1 MTRLAFA
8 PVIPFE
14 ALTVLIALALL
25 ITLYSLVQRAKGAW
39 ARGLAF
45 AVLMFAL
52 AGPLLVKE
60 KRSPL
65 PDVAVIVTDRSQ
77 SMALGKRSS
86 QAEAAR
92 TQIKRVLAQQP
103 GLIVRETSITTTAT
117 GENNGTQAF
126 AALNAALADVPQ
138 SRVAGAILITDGQV
152 HDAPSPE
159 NLSLHAPLQVLV
171 AGSRGERDR
180 KLTVLN
186 AARFAIVGQS
196 APVRLRVDDLGGSGE
211 TSAVLNIRIDGKPFG
226 SRLVPVGKDTD
237 LRLPVAHEGENLVEL
252 SAAPGPAELTQQ
264 NNHAVVT
271 VSGVR
276 DRLRVLLVS
285 GEPHAGERVWRNL
298 LKADPSVDLIH
309 FTILRPP
316 DKQDSTPINELSLIA
331 FPSRELFQ
339 EKLGSF
345 DLVVFDRYRE
355 RGVLPLAYFQNL
367 ASYVQDGGAL
377 LISSGPEFAGP
388 ESIYRTPLS
397 QVLPVQPTG
406 EIFTGP
412 FKPVLTQDGM
422 AHPVTRE
429 LPGRN
434 QGEGN
439 QAKTAPTWGRWFRIL
454 GANKVAGQT
463 VMAGD
468 AGRPLLVL
476 DRVGKGRVA
485 ELMSDQTWLWARG
498 FEGGGPQAELLRRL
512 AHWLM
517 KEPELESENL
527 SVAIIGNTIRITRRT
542 MAAQTPAVNLTMPSG
557 KTTSLPLTRIEPGIW
572 RADAKAG
579 ELGLYRATDG
589 ILSAVAAAGP
599 LNPKEVADMR
609 ATDEVLKPDAEVSS
623 GSVHWLDDGVPEVRR
638 VGQGDTA
645 SGSNWIGLRS
655 NGAYRVTALEQ
666 EKLLPQWLALLLIVG
681 ALLLAWRLEG
691 R

>member
-8 PVIPFE
+8 PVIPLSV
-14 ALTVLIALALL
+14 LTVMIALAVL
-25 ITLYSLVQRAKGAW
+25 ITLYGFIARAKGAW

-45 AVLMFAL
+45 AVLLFAL

-60 KRSPL
+60 KHAPL
-65 PDVAVIVTDRSQ
+65 SDVAVIVTDRSQ
-77 SMALGKRSS
+77 SMSLGKRAA

-92 TQIKRVLAQQP
+92 AQVARLLAQQP
-103 GLIVRETSITTTAT
+103 GLIVRETSVTTTST

-126 AALNAALADVPQ
+126 AALNAALADVPEG
-138 SRVAGAILITDGQV
+138 RVAGAILITDGQV

-159 NLSLHAPLQVLV
+159 ALNLHAPLQVLV
-171 AGSRGERDR
+171 AGARGERDR

-196 APVRLRVDDLGGSGE
+196 ANLRLRVDDLGGSGE
-211 TSAVLNIRIDGKPFG
+211 TSAALDVRIDGKPFG
-226 SRLVPVGKDTD
+226 TRLVPVGKDTD
-237 LRLPVAHEGENLVEL
+237 LRLPVSHEGENLIEL
-252 SAAPGPAELTQQ
+252 SAGPGPAELTQQ

-316 DKQDSTPINELSLIA
+316 DKQDTTPINELSLIA
-331 FPSRELFQ
+331 FPARELFQ

-355 RGVLPLAYFQNL
+355 RGVLPMPYFQNL
-367 ASYVQDGGAL
+367 ANYVQDGGAL

-406 EIFTGP
+406 QVFTQP
-412 FKPVLTQDGM
+412 FKPVLTDDGM

-429 LPGRN
+429 LPGHN
-434 QGEGN
+434 QD
-439 QAKTAPTWGRWFRIL
+439 KTPPSWGRWFRIL

-463 VMAGD
+463 VMADNG
-468 AGRPLLVL
+468 GKPLLVL

-517 KEPELESENL
+517 KEPELEAEAL
-527 SVAIIGNTIRITRRT
+527 SAQIIGDNIRITRRT
-542 MAAQTPAVNLTMPSG
+542 MAAQTPPVNLTLPSG
-557 KTTSLPLTRIEPGIW
+557 KVVNLPLTKAEPGIW
-572 RADAKAG
+572 RADTKAG

-589 ILSAVAAAGP
+589 ILSTVTAAGP

-609 ATDEVLKPDAEVSS
+609 ATDEVLRPDAQASG
-623 GSVHWLDDGVPEVRR
+623 GSVHWLEDGVPQIRR
-638 VGQGDTA
+638 VEKGDTA

-666 EKLLPQWLALLLIVG
+666 EKLMPQWLALLLIVG
-681 ALLLAWRLEG
+681 MLLLAWRLEG